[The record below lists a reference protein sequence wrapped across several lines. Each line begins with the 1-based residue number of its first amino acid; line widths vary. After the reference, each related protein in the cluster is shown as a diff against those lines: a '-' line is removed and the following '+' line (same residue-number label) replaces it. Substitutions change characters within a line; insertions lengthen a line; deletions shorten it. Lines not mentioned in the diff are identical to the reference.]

1 MTKPQNR
8 FFSAYTKLPFFGTRN
23 LTKNDRS
30 KTSGH
35 SAPTRQTVGFVY
47 RPLKALYRL
56 GVRIE
61 KRIRYVLSMLVM
73 ASLVLLSTSTALS
86 FDARYLFIPLF
97 ILAAYMCTYFALL
110 EDIEKIEW
118 VTLFTMP
125 IFFTLAMYMFYFLI
139 PVRWL
144 TRLPF
149 LAIYCISIYALFSI
163 SNIFNV
169 GVGKSLRLYKAA
181 FSVNV
186 LFQTLVTFLLFSV
199 VLSYRADFYINAIAV
214 SATSFLLVFQM
225 LWSVRLDLDQYNRE
239 ILRYSLI
246 IAVLMGEIA
255 AAVSFVPL
263 RSSVGAMFLA
273 ACYYAIVGLTSA
285 YIDNRLFKSVVREY
299 LIALVVVGIV
309 SFLTVTSW

>member
-1 MTKPQNR
+1 MRTI
-8 FFSAYTKLPFFGTRN
+8 T
-23 LTKNDRS
+23 
-30 KTSGH
+30 
-35 SAPTRQTVGFVY
+35 
-47 RPLKALYRL
+47 RL
-56 GVRIE
+56 GLRIE
-61 KRIRYVLSMLVM
+61 KRIRFVISMLVM
-73 ASLVLLSTSTALS
+73 ASLVLLSTSAVFS

-97 ILAAYMCTYFALL
+97 VLSAYICTYFALL

-118 VTLFTMP
+118 LTLFTMP

-149 LAIYCISIYALFSI
+149 LAIYCVSMYALFSI

-199 VLSYRADFYINAIAV
+199 ILSYRADFYINAIVVFVTA
-214 SATSFLLVFQM
+214 FLLVFQM

-239 ILRYSLI
+239 ILRYSAV

-255 AAVSFVPL
+255 AVVSFVPL

-273 ACYYAIVGLTSA
+273 ACYYSIVGLASA

-309 SFLTVTSW
+309 SFLTVSGW